1 MPSSDYDAVY
11 GAVADKITRTNMT
24 VSNLPVIM
32 PLANWPERD
41 RLLWEEARLP
51 GDLFGNSSPAGDWS
65 EARCKIMEDAY
76 GRYLAWLERRGTLD
90 SSSRPGER
98 VTPDLVSDYVSHL
111 RERLAPVSVVMVLE
125 ALHGMI
131 RIFEPASNW
140 SWLRQ
145 VAARLKGSARP
156 VRDKRQRCVPQ
167 GDLANYGL
175 DLMIAAED
183 TPRPP
188 TRKAILY
195 RDGLMIAL
203 LASRPIRMR
212 NLLQIQI
219 GTNLLCRDH
228 RFWLNFEADET
239 KTGRPIEEPCPE
251 ALTPFIDGYL
261 TYHRKVLLGNAD
273 EQHESPITALWI
285 SRYGTPLSEGAIR
298 DQIKKRTKAAFDHSV
313 NPHLFRDC
321 AATSIAI
328 EDPEHVRIAAVIL
341 GHSKLST
348 TEKYYIQACSL
359 EAARM
364 YQSSIERLRRDAKR
378 RLRGANNGE
387 S

>member
-1 MPSSDYDAVY
+1 
-11 GAVADKITRTNMT
+11 MT
-24 VSNLPVIM
+24 ASNFPVIM
-32 PLANWPERD
+32 PVANWPEKD
-41 RLLWEEARLP
+41 QLLWEDARMS
-51 GDLFGNSSPAGDWS
+51 GDLFEDSNPASDWS
-65 EARCKIMEDAY
+65 QARCKITEDAY
-76 GRYLAWLERRGTLD
+76 GRYLAWLERRGILD
-90 SSSRPGER
+90 RSSRPGVR
-98 VTPDLVSDYVSHL
+98 VTPDFVIDYVSHL

-131 RIFEPASNW
+131 RIFEPTSDW

-145 VAARLKGSARP
+145 VAARLKASARP
-156 VRDKRQRCVPQ
+156 VRDKRQRCVPL
-167 GDLANYGL
+167 GDLANYGV

-188 TRKAILY
+188 TRKAIHY
-195 RDGLMIAL
+195 RDGMMIAL

-228 RFWLNFEADET
+228 RFWLKFEADET

-251 ALTPFIDGYL
+251 ALTPFIEGYL
-261 TYHRKVLLGNAD
+261 TCHRKVLLGNAN
-273 EQHESPITALWI
+273 ERHSSPVTALWI

-298 DQIKKRTKAAFDHSV
+298 DQIKNRTKVAFDRSV

-348 TEKYYIQACSL
+348 TEKYYNQACSL

-378 RLRGANNGE
+378 RLRRPNDE
-387 S
+387 RS